1 MNELLKFAQ
10 ENDLTSEDLEYLFE
24 QGLEKIASDYEEEVL
39 YDAFEKVAS
48 AYDVTPEELDYLIQE
63 GFQKVAS
70 LRDARR
76 LDGANFGNEMKL
88 RLTEAFQRARQGAGN
103 LARNPVARGVGIG
116 TAAIGTAGAAAY
128 GINRIKKRKETEK
141 VASAELDLTD
151 EEIEYI
157 IAQGLE
163 KVAADLGL

>member
-70 LRDARR
+70 L
-76 LDGANFGNEMKL
+76 GNEMKL
-88 RLTEAFQRARQGAGN
+88 RLTEAFQRARQGVGN

-116 TAAIGTAGAAAY
+116 AAAIGTAGAAAY

>member
-70 LRDARR
+70 LRDARI

-88 RLTEAFQRARQGAGN
+88 RLTEAFQRARQGVGN

-163 KVAADLGL
+163 KVAADLEL

>member
-10 ENDLTSEDLEYLFE
+10 ENNLTDEDLEYLFE
-24 QGLEKIASDYEEEVL
+24 HGLEKVASDYEEEVL
-39 YDAFEKVAS
+39 YDAFEKVAY

-70 LRDARR
+70 LQNAR
-76 LDGANFGNEMKL
+76 NFGNEAKL
-88 RLTEAFQRARQGAGN
+88 RVVEALQGAKQGVGN
-103 LARNPVARGVGIG
+103 LAKNPFARGVGFG
-116 TAAIGTAGAAAY
+116 VAAMGAASAAAR
-128 GINRIKKRKETEK
+128 GINRIKNRKETEK

-163 KVAADLGL
+163 KVATDLGL

>member
-63 GFQKVAS
+63 GFQKVA
-70 LRDARR
+70 
-76 LDGANFGNEMKL
+76 FGNEMKL
-88 RLTEAFQRARQGAGN
+88 RLTEAFQRARQGVGN
-103 LARNPVARGVGIG
+103 LARNPIARGVGIG
-116 TAAIGTAGAAAY
+116 AAAIGTAGAAAY

>member
-70 LRDARR
+70 LRDARI

-88 RLTEAFQRARQGAGN
+88 RLTEAFQRARQGVGN
-103 LARNPVARGVGIG
+103 LAKNPAARGVGIG
-116 TAAIGTAGAAAY
+116 AAAIGTAGAAAY
-128 GINRIKKRKETEK
+128 GINRIRKRKETEK
-141 VASAELDLTD
+141 VASAELGLTD